1 MRSILTILLA
11 CATLSVFTI
20 PAKASRI
27 AAFVV
32 GVDKYPTAPLDNAVD
47 DANAIYRLL
56 TGPLKVEPSQIILSE
71 NPNRLQF
78 FEAFERFRSLA
89 SRSEIVMIY
98 FAGHGMES
106 LDGTENF
113 LLPTDINVVSAVES
127 EAHLR
132 AGGINLKRLTAD
144 LARTSSGAK
153 VFILDCCRHRP
164 ASRGVIKAG
173 GGMAT
178 NDDQIPPDTLMLL
191 AAAPN
196 RAASD
201 GDDGGPFTEALV
213 EILPRPD
220 QSLLDAFFAVSDQVQ
235 EVTAKRQIPW
245 MRFDGSGR
253 IFRDSVLFPTDG
265 ETPPTDMKLVPDKPK
280 LVMPTP
286 EEPARYRSSAMAP
299 VVQFTTNYGDIYL
312 RLDREKAPRTVQN
325 FIDYV
330 NDSYY
335 DRSIFHRSVPNF
347 MIQGGGY
354 KLGPHGQMLRK
365 TIPRPPIQS
374 EGKNGLMNRKGTIA
388 MGRSRDP
395 HSADLQ
401 FFFNLKDNP
410 MLNPSGQ
417 DPWGQTVFGEII
429 EGMVVVERMAQVPT
443 STREVPSLDGPITLG
458 SLPNDWIY
466 IESARVLP

>member
-1 MRSILTILLA
+1 MRPFL
-11 CATLSVFTI
+11 FTI
-20 PAKASRI
+20 FLLGISLFSTSRSEASRI

-32 GVDKYPTAPLDNAVD
+32 GIDDYPTAPLDNAVN
-47 DANAIYRLL
+47 DATAIHRLL
-56 TGPLKVEPSQIILSE
+56 VDQLLVKPSQVVLTT
-71 NPNRLQF
+71 NPDRLQF
-78 FEAFERFRSLA
+78 FEDFERFRALSKGA
-89 SRSEIVMIY
+89 EIVMIY

-106 LDGTENF
+106 LDGSENF
-113 LLPTDINVVSAVES
+113 LLPTDIDVASAVES

-144 LARTSSGAK
+144 LARTTSGAK

-164 ASRGVIKAG
+164 ASRGMIKAG

-178 NDDQIPPDTLMLL
+178 NDDQIPADTLMLL

-201 GDDGGPFTEALV
+201 GSKNGPFTRALLD
-213 EILPRPD
+213 ILPRPD

-235 EVTAKRQIPW
+235 EVTTKRQIPW

-253 IFRDSVLFPTDG
+253 IFRESKLFPASGGAPAPEMT
-265 ETPPTDMKLVPDKPK
+265 TPVNPVS
-280 LVMPTP
+280 
-286 EEPARYRSSAMAP
+286 EEPERYQSAALAP
-299 VVQFTTNYGDIYL
+299 VVKLDTNFGDIYL

-325 FIDYV
+325 FLDYV

-335 DRSIFHRSVPNF
+335 DRAVFHRSVASF

-354 KLGPHGQMLRK
+354 KLDPHGQLLRK
-365 TIPRPPIQS
+365 TVPRPPIES

-388 MGRSRDP
+388 MARSQDP

-401 FFFNLKDNP
+401 FFFNLKDNA
-410 MLNPSGQ
+410 MLDAPAIDG
-417 DPWGQTVFGEII
+417 WGQTVFGEII
-429 EGMVVVERMAQVPT
+429 EGMNVVERMAQVPT
-443 STREVPSLDGPITLG
+443 STREVPSIDGPITLG
-458 SLPNDWIY
+458 SLPNEWIY
-466 IESARVLP
+466 IKSARVLP